1 MVVIYASN
9 GTKVKTFNNLN
20 AGANRLDIIANS
32 LAGGAY
38 TYVLLIDGK
47 QADSRQMIITK

>member
-1 MVVIYASN
+1 MLVVYSSN
-9 GTKVKTFNNLN
+9 GTKVKTFNNLS
-20 AGANRLDIIANS
+20 AGANRLDINANTLS
-32 LAGGAY
+32 GGVY